1 MPKGMGYGGRSE
13 HYKGSK
19 IRTPFKDV
27 MSKTAGK
34 GTSKPSKPAYAGK
47 GGGKK

>member
-1 MPKGMGYGGRSE
+1 MPKGMGYGSGSE

-19 IRTPFKDV
+19 ILTPFKNV

-34 GTSKPSKPAYAGK
+34 GTAKPSKPAYAGK
-47 GGGKK
+47 GMGKK